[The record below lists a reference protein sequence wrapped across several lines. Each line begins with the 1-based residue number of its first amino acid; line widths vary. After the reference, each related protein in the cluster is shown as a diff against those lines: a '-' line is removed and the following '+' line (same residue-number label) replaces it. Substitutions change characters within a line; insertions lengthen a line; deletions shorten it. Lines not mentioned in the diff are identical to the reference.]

1 MVAPPTAALV
11 YSILQLLAYRVNA
24 SSRHWQN
31 VLLLEDIRKDAV
43 GKRYVRLICICLIKC
58 LYIQLFYFYK
68 ITSMQKRPSP
78 LCEARKSISIENK
91 KSDILKNKRVCYL
104 TGWFLIMNQVHV
116 KIAYNLFPVA
126 VSLCTYA
133 ATQTGNVYIN
143 RWRCY

>member
-1 MVAPPTAALV
+1 MLNCHIILYLSNPIPCQPPKRFYKVFVIHQLILPTVAPPTGAFV
-11 YSILQLLAYRVNA
+11 YSILQLLAYSVNA

-58 LYIQLFYFYK
+58 LYILLFYFYK

-91 KSDILKNKRVCYL
+91 KSDVLKNKRVCYL
-104 TGWFLIMNQVHV
+104 TGWF
-116 KIAYNLFPVA
+116 
-126 VSLCTYA
+126 
-133 ATQTGNVYIN
+133 
-143 RWRCY
+143 